1 MLNQLLKHVR
11 CFQVQRLFERHL
23 FFPIRSKSR
32 QKRLTAQRLFTH
44 EFMSSEYVRKT
55 YFGSLKLSHCNLKLL
70 HCNSTAVFFL
80 YFNLSN
86 SHTVVTIKLLN
97 NIKFQNILK
106 KLYFVCE
113 KLLVENHGERRCINF
128 AKQECR
134 KWSMLVIFSKTQFD
148 FWCGILQQKKT
159 HFSFY
164 ERFIENFF

>member
-11 CFQVQRLFERHL
+11 CFQVQRLLERHL

-32 QKRLTAQRLFTH
+32 QKRLIAQRLFTH

-86 SHTVVTIKLLN
+86 SYTVVTIKLLN
-97 NIKFQNILK
+97 NIKLQNILK
-106 KLYFVCE
+106 KLYFVCG

-128 AKQECR
+128 AKQGLQKVEHV
-134 KWSMLVIFSKTQFD
+134 SYFQQNAILFLVRNITIEKNTFFLLRT
-148 FWCGILQQKKT
+148 
-159 HFSFY
+159 FY
-164 ERFIENFF
+164 L